1 MAKQNGSLNKKFDE
15 MISRLDTIIDALGT
29 INQTLE
35 RHEKILL
42 EHDNKFVKI
51 EGTLKE
57 IKIDLLEHAVH
68 YGDRVLLQTDQGTT
82 KAGILRQ

>member
-15 MISRLDTIIDALGT
+15 MISRLDTIINALGT
-29 INQTLE
+29 INQT
-35 RHEKILL
+35 LL

-68 YGDRVLLQTDQGTT
+68 YGDRVLLQTDQGVT